1 MFGYCAIG
9 RANIATPPTITIR
22 IAITIATIGLPTKK
36 RDMAQCPPEDEPPDD
51 DAAAAVAP
59 WDAGTVCTSMPGL
72 RRTRSDTIA
81 FSPAL
86 TPFSTI
92 HIVPTCS
99 PVLIG
104 RKSTLP
110 SDPTTAT

>member
-22 IAITIATIGLPTKK
+22 IATIGLPTKK
-36 RDMAQCPPEDEPPDD
+36 RDMAHCPPEDEPPDD
-51 DAAAAVAP
+51 DAADAVAL
-59 WDAGTVCTSMPGL
+59 WEAGTAFTSMPGL

-99 PVLIG
+99 PILIV

-110 SDPTTAT
+110 SDPTTATW